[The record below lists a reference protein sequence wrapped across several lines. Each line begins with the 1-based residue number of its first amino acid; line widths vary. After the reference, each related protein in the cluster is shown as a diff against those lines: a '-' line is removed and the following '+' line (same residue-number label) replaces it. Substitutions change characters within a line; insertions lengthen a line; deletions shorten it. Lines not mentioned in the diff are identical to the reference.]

1 MLKKDRVNLKRKS
14 SVLFMGFL
22 AISVLGLMFFLSSS
36 FFMKEKIPIL
46 NTELSSE
53 KSISGSGKLT
63 IHSWIYDPNKSEM
76 EVTLITKDIKS
87 IDDNITFEAFQRNG
101 EKQNL
106 EVKNVFDED
115 GIYVLKIFGLSK
127 EFQQVALDLI
137 KVRDNEFANIEG
149 FEEEEEQN
157 TELLATIYSDQR
169 KVKKE
174 DIKIKTENEY
184 ALYLSNV
191 LIAQTDNEVK
201 ESRNQVQNEVN
212 KQYEYEKEIKVY
224 EEKMIY
230 ETEQEKLETENIISG
245 YQMKI
250 DDSKRLVEEIEAR
263 QGILQ
268 DKKDK
273 LELRK
278 REIDLSYIQSKKEE

>member
-36 FFMKEKIPIL
+36 FFMNEKIPIL

-106 EVKNVFDED
+106 EVKNVFEED

-201 ESRNQVQNEVN
+201 ESRNQVQNEVK

-250 DDSKRLVEEIEAR
+250 DDSRRLVEELEAR

-278 REIDLSYIQSKKEE
+278 REIDLSYNQRKKEE

>member
-63 IHSWIYDPNKSEM
+63 IHSWVYDPNKSEM

-101 EKQNL
+101 EQQKL
-106 EVKNVFDED
+106 EVKNVFEED

-137 KVRDNEFANIEG
+137 KVRDNEFANVEG
-149 FEEEEEQN
+149 FENEEEQN
-157 TELLATIYSDQR
+157 NELLATIYSDQR
-169 KVKKE
+169 KVKNDE
-174 DIKIKTENEY
+174 IKVKTENEY

-191 LIAQTDNEVK
+191 LIVQTENEFK
-201 ESRNQVQNEVN
+201 ESTNQVQREVK
-212 KQYEYEKEIKVY
+212 KQYEYENEIKLY

-250 DDSKRLVEEIEAR
+250 DDSKRLVEEIKAK

-278 REIDLSYIQSKKEE
+278 REIDFSYK